1 MIIPLNLL
9 DTQKDRV
16 INALAS
22 NYNYQDT
29 IDDKPNP
36 ETKSQFAKKQ
46 IIMFLKENVKAYE
59 TKVEQEKI
67 SVLDNLNIT

>member
-1 MIIPLNLL
+1 MDLKISIA
-9 DTQKDRV
+9 DAQTDRV

-22 NYNYQDT
+22 NYSYQDT

-46 IIMFLKENVKAYE
+46 VIMFLKENVKAYE

>member
-67 SVLDNLNIT
+67 SVLDNLLIT